1 MNKSKDTLLLEQSYE
16 LILAKQMLLSEGYSK
31 EEIDT
36 LIAEGKFM
44 DTVRSVGKSLGRGA
58 AIAGTTAAGLFGGSA
73 HGSEA
78 DDILRNIKQNTGAI
92 VQSEI
97 DNSTLSAKESQRI
110 SDQYVIDTAETA
122 FRGLGLSKDGFQG
135 LKNVLAR
142 LPLPIKSKRD
152 VDTFNIR
159 QEKFKQVINKT
170 AEILRR
176 EGKDAKDSY
185 TVYSAATTAL
195 NQLPK

>member
-78 DDILRNIKQNTGAI
+78 DDILRGIKQNPAAI
-92 VQSEI
+92 VQNDI
-97 DNSTLSAKESQRI
+97 DNATLSAKQSQRA

-135 LKNVLAR
+135 LKNALAR
-142 LPLPIKSKRD
+142 LELPIKGD
-152 VDTFNIR
+152 ANFNIR